1 MTAKVEN
8 LAARRQQKRA
18 GRGDSVAPAGTAREE
33 QAGPSSGSKCPVC
46 GRPRSHRYRP
56 FCSSRCAKIDLGR
69 WLKESYRV
77 PTQDRAPAA
86 EDESET

>member
-18 GRGDSVAPAGTAREE
+18 GRSDSVTASGAEE
-33 QAGPSSGSKCPVC
+33 RRAGPSQVSKCPIC

-56 FCSSRCAKIDLGR
+56 FCSSRCAEIDLGR

-77 PTQDRAPAA
+77 PTQDRAPDT